1 MENFYKKFST
11 NSKPSLTKFYFATS
25 HGCVYMLGEMR
36 YLALA
41 TITITAT
48 LLTPMVSGA
57 SEMYENL
64 RYGDTKDTVQKKLDK
79 VLGNAKGQKT
89 IFGRTGMNGMYT
101 AKAKVNGLEFSLY
114 FGWDS
119 SKGKLALNAV
129 DLYSNEASMEKIGK
143 AYKQLS
149 TLFTELYGKPKFNN
163 GLPSKSKLTSPDMT
177 IAGACWFY
185 DTDAIMLSL
194 GRTENG
200 INLVVNFT
208 DKQPQLIRTP

>member
-1 MENFYKKFST
+1 MC
-11 NSKPSLTKFYFATS
+11 L
-25 HGCVYMLGEMR
+25 HVRDMR
-36 YLALA
+36 YSALSIIA
-41 TITITAT
+41 ITAT
-48 LLTPMVSGA
+48 LLTSAVSGA

-101 AKAKVNGLEFSLY
+101 AKTKVNGLKFSLY

-119 SKGKLALNAV
+119 SGGNLALNAV
-129 DLYSNEASMEKIGK
+129 DLYSNEAPIETLGK
-143 AYKQLS
+143 AYQELS

-163 GLPSKSKLTSPDMT
+163 GLPSKSKLTRPDMT
-177 IAGACWFY
+177 LAGACWFY
-185 DTDAIMLSL
+185 DTDALMLSL

-200 INLVVNFT
+200 INLVINFL
-208 DKQPQLIRTP
+208 DKQPKLIRTP